1 MANESREPKF
11 VLMAKTKTTKPDG
24 SLTEAT
30 SRFIESWGAQGVVWG
45 LNRSM
50 ARIHAL
56 FLVSEEALGLDQ
68 VSKLLDISRGNASM
82 SLKEL
87 RNWGVIQRVFKSGD
101 RQDYYIADPDA
112 WSTFF
117 RIAAERKKR
126 EFDPALHNLRHLL
139 AEENFSS
146 APNTQRRLEN
156 LEELFTSFDSVF
168 SQLLKHEKTGS
179 RIVGVLQKVLSKF

>member
-1 MANESREPKF
+1 
-11 VLMAKTKTTKPDG
+11 MAKTKISTPDG
-24 SLTEAT
+24 TLTDAA

-56 FLVSEEALGLDQ
+56 FLVSEEPLGLDQ

-87 RNWGVIQRVFKSGD
+87 RNWGVIQRVLKSGD

-112 WSTFF
+112 WATFF

-139 AEENFSS
+139 AEENFRST
-146 APNTQRRLEN
+146 PKTQKRLEN
-156 LEELFTSFDSVF
+156 LEELFSSFDSVF
-168 SQLLKHEKTGS
+168 SSLLKHEKAGS
-179 RIVGVLQKVLSKF
+179 RIVTLLQKVLSKF